1 MINQYTIDYGG
12 PEMGTV
18 STEYVSP
25 YQWRSVVTVNGV
37 NYSVR
42 MDGGAIIVNPPEDLD
57 TRRGKLVE
65 ESETGKII
73 QYLMRLYYPQSVV
86 RSVYLDKI
94 KINGG
99 EMTEIKWVELDNGYR
114 GDFDYANE
122 HYTVSTVNSPERLS
136 VTMKRRGTLNPVSEV
151 TLSTHFQRSLV
162 YNALSMV
169 GPLNIERVRPVA

>member
-18 STEYVSP
+18 STDYVSP
-25 YQWRSVVTVNGV
+25 YQWRSVVTINGV

-42 MDGGAIIVNPPEDLD
+42 MDEGAIIVNPPEDLD
-57 TRRGKLVE
+57 ARRGKLAE
-65 ESETGKII
+65 DSETGKII
-73 QYLMRLYYPQSVV
+73 QYLMRLYYPQAIV
-86 RSVYLDKI
+86 RSVYIDKV

-99 EMTEIKWVELDNGYR
+99 EMTEIKWVELDNGYQ

-122 HYTVSTVNSPERLS
+122 HYTITTVNSSTRLTI
-136 VTMKRRGTLNPVSEV
+136 TMKRRGTLNPVSEV
-151 TLSTHFQRSLV
+151 SLSTQFQRLLV

-169 GPLNIERVRPVA
+169 GPLSIERVRPVA

>member
-18 STEYVSP
+18 STDYVSP
-25 YQWRSVVTVNGV
+25 YQWRSVVTIKGV

-57 TRRGKLVE
+57 TQRGKLVE
-65 ESETGKII
+65 DSETGKII
-73 QYLMRLYYPQSVV
+73 QYLMRLYYPQAVV
-86 RSVYLDKI
+86 RSLYIDKI

-99 EMTEIKWVELDNGYR
+99 EMTEIKWVELDNGYQ

-122 HYTVSTVNSPERLS
+122 HYTITTVNSSARLS
-136 VTMKRRGTLNPVSEV
+136 ITMKRRGTLNPVSEV
-151 TLSTHFQRSLV
+151 SLSTQFQRPLV

-169 GPLNIERVRPVA
+169 GPLSIERVRPVA

>member
-12 PEMGTV
+12 PEMGSV
-18 STEYVSP
+18 STNYVSP
-25 YQWRSVVTVNGV
+25 YQWRSIVTINGV

-42 MDGGAIIVNPPEDLD
+42 MDGGAIIVNPPEDFD
-57 TRRGKLVE
+57 TQRGKLAE

-73 QYLMRLYYPQSVV
+73 QYLMRLYYPQAVV
-86 RSVYLDKI
+86 RSVYIDKI

-99 EMTEIKWVELDNGYR
+99 EMAEIKWVELDNGYQ

-122 HYTVSTVNSPERLS
+122 HYTITTVNTSTRLS
-136 VTMKRRGTLNPVSEV
+136 IAMKRRGTLNPVSEV
-151 TLSTHFQRSLV
+151 SLSAQFQRPLV

-169 GPLNIERVRPVA
+169 GPLSIERVRPVA

>member
-18 STEYVSP
+18 STDYVSP
-25 YQWRSVVTVNGV
+25 YQWRSIVTINGV

-42 MDGGAIIVNPPEDLD
+42 MDEGAIIVNPPEDFD
-57 TRRGKLVE
+57 TQRGKLAG

-73 QYLMRLYYPQSVV
+73 QYLMRLYYPQAVV
-86 RSVYLDKI
+86 RSVYIDKI

-99 EMTEIKWVELDNGYR
+99 EMTEIKWVELDNGYQ
-114 GDFDYANE
+114 GDFDYTNE
-122 HYTVSTVNSPERLS
+122 HYTITTVNSSTRLS
-136 VTMKRRGTLNPVSEV
+136 ITMKRRGTLNPVSEV
-151 TLSTHFQRSLV
+151 SLSTQFQRQLV

-169 GPLNIERVRPVA
+169 GPLSIERVRPVA